1 MDSIENELPVRK
13 AVGAIIVCKGKPNQ
27 IVAVK
32 KVTREDISK
41 DEKIEEIDIP
51 KGGIKLG
58 ETPEQAIW
66 RELYEELGTKNIRIL
81 KKLPFGI
88 SFKFPKKEN
97 AKYSSQETTLFFV
110 EYLGNPSELKPKT
123 NEISE
128 IFFTPIQTT
137 QKILTFKET
146 REAIEKFLRM
156 KK

>member
-1 MDSIENELPVRK
+1 MESIENQLPIRN

-32 KVTREDISK
+32 KVMREDILEN
-41 DEKIEEIDIP
+41 EKIEEIDIP

-66 RELYEELGTKNIRIL
+66 REINEELGTNKIRVL

-88 SFKFPKKEN
+88 NFDFPKKEN
-97 AKYSSQETTLFFV
+97 AKYSSQKTTLFFV
-110 EYLGNPSELKPKT
+110 EYLGSPSDLKPKT
-123 NEISE
+123 SEISE

-137 QKILTFKET
+137 KKTFTFKET
-146 REAIEKFLRM
+146 SEAIEKFLKM